1 MNMQINTIRHTAKSY
16 EWPQSSDTV
25 AGDFSIRLQRGFLS
39 NNRKAAIP
47 INGTITM
54 ESAHINGEAQMRQ
67 SVF

>member
-1 MNMQINTIRHTAKSY
+1 MAAAKRY
-16 EWPQSSDTV
+16 GCRRFSD
-25 AGDFSIRLQRGFLS
+25 AIAKRFSS

-67 SVF
+67 CVFQRDRIVVVAFLHLVDE